1 MDQAEDIYSGQ
12 EVAVSQ
18 LLVMSQGLSNYALR
32 QIKGSR
38 ERILYNTPC

>member
-12 EVAVSQ
+12 VAVSQ

-38 ERILYNTPC
+38 GKNSV

>member
-1 MDQAEDIYSGQ
+1 MEQAEDTTQ
-12 EVAVSQ
+12 DKKVAVSR

-38 ERILYNTPC
+38 GKNSV